1 MKRQKQVHKKGNVR
15 LKKEVVLSP
24 NSQNTGFPIFRF
36 DRIDKQGAFAFDTTR
51 TDFKHKDFLDKMI
64 AYSQMTWAEIARQT
78 HDSGKSKHHY
88 VKEIQRFSPAARERL
103 KSLKLEDFSDDLFSF
118 ALNNKLRIIGLRLD
132 DHFHVLW
139 YDSEHLVYPS
149 VKKHT

>member
-1 MKRQKQVHKKGNVR
+1 MGLFDEASEARSQKK
-15 LKKEVVLSP
+15 
-24 NSQNTGFPIFRF
+24 
-36 DRIDKQGAFAFDTTR
+36 
-51 TDFKHKDFLDKMI
+51 
-64 AYSQMTWAEIARQT
+64 
-78 HDSGKSKHHY
+78 
-88 VKEIQRFSPAARERL
+88 AARERL

-139 YDSEHLVYPS
+139 YDSEHLVYLS